1 MANDPQ
7 QFRVQDDRFE
17 GEAYAPAPPKKRSA
31 FATCLTGCLIA
42 FVVMLVL
49 GAIAIWWA
57 YKNIGTLAASLG
69 STFAKEVINQTELP
83 AEEKA
88 DINFQIDR
96 LATAAK
102 DGKVSGDQIESFFT
116 ELVESPLLTT
126 LVMSVIDKKYI
137 TPSGLSD
144 EEKAEARVT
153 IQRFMRGS
161 IDKKI
166 TQAQMNKAMEPVST
180 KDKNGNV
187 QLKNQVTDDELRAF
201 LTNAKADADAAG
213 VPAEVPEVD
222 PSDEFKRL
230 VDKTLEEGGKAPA
243 GENAAPADEAT
254 SEDEAEPAAIEQPA
268 ESNP

>member
-17 GEAYAPAPPKKRSA
+17 GAASTPGAPKQRSA
-31 FATCLTGCLIA
+31 FATCLTGCLVA
-42 FVVMLVL
+42 FVIALVL
-49 GAIAIWWA
+49 GVIAIWWA
-57 YKNIGTLAASLG
+57 YKNFGTLAASIG

-83 AEEKA
+83 AEEKT

-102 DGKVSGDQIESFFT
+102 DGKVSAKRMEAFFT

-126 LVMSVIDKKYI
+126 LVMSVVDKKYI

-166 TQAQMNKAMEPVST
+166 TQAQMDKAMEPVST
-180 KDKNGNV
+180 KDKDGNV
-187 QLKNQVTDDELRAF
+187 QLKQQVTDDELRAF
-201 LTNAKADADAAG
+201 LANAKADADAAG

-230 VDKTLEEGGKAPA
+230 VDVTLEEGDAAPA
-243 GENAAPADEAT
+243 AENAAPADEAT
-254 SEDEAEPAAIEQPA
+254 SEDEAEPAGIEQPA
-268 ESNP
+268 EQSP